1 MRCVKSFVLSLS
13 LRPEAPVVLQDASE
27 MRLVAEK
34 AIEGWRNE
42 LWLEAFMT
50 HADGV
55 FIRGSFPLFTREW
68 ISRR

>member
-1 MRCVKSFVLSLS
+1 M
-13 LRPEAPVVLQDASE
+13 VLQDASE